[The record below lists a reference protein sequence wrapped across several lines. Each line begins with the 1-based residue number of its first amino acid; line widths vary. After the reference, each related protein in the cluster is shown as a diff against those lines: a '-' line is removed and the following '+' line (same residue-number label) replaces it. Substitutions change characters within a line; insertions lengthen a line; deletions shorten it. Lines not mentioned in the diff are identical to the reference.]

1 MKDVNKTIRSLTA
14 APWAALGLA
23 LRRTP
28 LPGRYALRFFAAMA
42 VLTLVARGVFGASL
56 ARVSL
61 TSPTRGTIVQ
71 KASVSATIT
80 AGQSEALALPA
91 GVTVAALY
99 VAAGQQ
105 CKEGEAL
112 VLLELEELQ
121 DALDAAKATRSQQEA
136 QLARLSA
143 STAADGSSVAFARQ
157 SLDRAKEDY
166 ARTDA
171 RTAAAVEE
179 AEAALAAARTARD
192 EAASALEELESRTD
206 PAPAEEELAAARAAL
221 EEAEAVLLGAEQAA
235 GSAGT
240 SREDAMLS
248 AARSVENAES
258 SLAQAEDAYAQA
270 QASAALTAQANAA
283 EAEALRLEKEKN
295 DEKIDLLA
303 ALVEAGGLVRAPRDT
318 VITGCALQ
326 QRQPCP
332 EGDGLLLAREGSEL
346 LVEFSL
352 PADQAEKVAAGQAVT
367 ITQGSASGE
376 ASVRTVEL
384 DEEEKTGRV
393 TAVLA
398 ETAAGFKAGA
408 AGAELVFSR
417 AAYDLCLPAAAIRQD
432 TQGSYVLTVEEE
444 KTAFGVSLT
453 ALRTPVT
460 VLEVDSAG
468 QYAAVEGSISGGVI
482 VSSTRAVSPGA
493 SVRLEE

>member
-179 AEAALAAARTARD
+179 A
-192 EAASALEELESRTD
+192 
-206 PAPAEEELAAARAAL
+206 
-221 EEAEAVLLGAEQAA
+221 
-235 GSAGT
+235 
-240 SREDAMLS
+240 
-248 AARSVENAES
+248 
-258 SLAQAEDAYAQA
+258 
-270 QASAALTAQANAA
+270 
-283 EAEALRLEKEKN
+283 
-295 DEKIDLLA
+295 
-303 ALVEAGGLVRAPRDT
+303 
-318 VITGCALQ
+318 
-326 QRQPCP
+326 
-332 EGDGLLLAREGSEL
+332 
-346 LVEFSL
+346 
-352 PADQAEKVAAGQAVT
+352 
-367 ITQGSASGE
+367 
-376 ASVRTVEL
+376 
-384 DEEEKTGRV
+384 
-393 TAVLA
+393 
-398 ETAAGFKAGA
+398 
-408 AGAELVFSR
+408 
-417 AAYDLCLPAAAIRQD
+417 
-432 TQGSYVLTVEEE
+432 
-444 KTAFGVSLT
+444 
-453 ALRTPVT
+453 
-460 VLEVDSAG
+460 
-468 QYAAVEGSISGGVI
+468 
-482 VSSTRAVSPGA
+482 
-493 SVRLEE
+493 